1 MKAYTVNRLWICKL
15 TGEVMAQISFSI
27 GEIEKAY
34 EKFFPTVEFANTYI
48 AKEKRDW
55 FLEALEKYINH
66 KKQIFANSQVSE
78 EKQKALNICVEA
90 YAVYCNKSL
99 DNIVGGFLR
108 GKKYFEAILPHP
120 SNNSFESSQNNLNE
134 LIKFCEANAKLSSNE
149 KVV

>member
-1 MKAYTVNRLWICKL
+1 MKAYTVHRLYVCQL
-15 TGEVMAQISFSI
+15 TAEVLAQISFD
-27 GEIEKAY
+27 EKAF
-34 EKFFPTVEFANTYI
+34 EKPLPTIEYADNYLRTS
-48 AKEKRDW
+48 KRDW
-55 FLEALEKYINH
+55 FLSSLEKFINH
-66 KKQIFANSQVSE
+66 KKQIVANSQVSE

-90 YAVYCNKSL
+90 YAVYCNKTL